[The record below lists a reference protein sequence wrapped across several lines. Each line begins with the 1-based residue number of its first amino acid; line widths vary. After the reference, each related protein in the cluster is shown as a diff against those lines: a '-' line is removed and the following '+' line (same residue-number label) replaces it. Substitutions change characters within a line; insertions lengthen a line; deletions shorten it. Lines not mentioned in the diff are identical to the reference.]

1 MLRQSARRRRFH
13 DGEGGHAAEVVQGDE
28 WFEAGESVDRVESND
43 VVEGCQARTSARIQ
57 REIALTVALSDI

>member
-1 MLRQSARRRRFH
+1 MLCGVGRRRRWY

-43 VVEGCQARTSARIQ
+43 VEGCQARTSPRIQ

>member
-1 MLRQSARRRRFH
+1 MLHSVARRRRFH

-28 WFEAGESVDRVESND
+28 WFEAAESIDGFVD
-43 VVEGCQARTSARIQ
+43 VVEECQARTSPRIQ